1 MTALQRMD
9 SWPHTKRPLPWVFAL
24 FLASI
29 FLLPIDAT
37 QLKVHLP
44 FSSES
49 DRFFAAFVI
58 GVWACGLVTAK
69 RSGRLRLRPRGW
81 ATAMIVFFA
90 IAIISLVVNFDRIT
104 NLGEWAT
111 AEKRL
116 VLLITLVGLFA
127 VFSVSLRV
135 TELRAF
141 GVLIVILA
149 CITALGT
156 IYEEKAHD
164 NLFYSTASTV
174 LSPIAEV
181 EPAPT
186 EAGADPSAPGRPMIS
201 GPTRHALSLATILGM
216 AVPFAIV
223 FAAGAPSTRRKLLWG
238 GAALL
243 IIAGALITQRRSG
256 LIVPAVAIAALFA
269 IRPRQFLPLIP
280 IALVA
285 IVVGFAIKGGSISV
299 ITQLTG
305 GENKASDEGRTADY
319 EAVVPDVLTHP
330 ALGRGY
336 GTLDSLKVDTYR
348 IFDNEYLGELYQTG
362 FLGLL
367 AFIALI
373 LTPVVI
379 AVRYAARRD
388 NPLRGPPA
396 LAAAAGIL
404 GFFVA
409 AGLYD
414 ILTFPQ
420 APYLF
425 LFMAAMCT
433 TAASVEKVAPAAAA
447 ASRAR
452 PARRATPPRRPR
464 GTRMP
469 GPAPGRA

>member
-1 MTALQRMD
+1 VTALQRLD
-9 SWPHTKRPLPWVFAL
+9 SWPRTRRPLPWLFAL

-29 FLLPIDAT
+29 FLLPIDAI

-49 DRFFAAFVI
+49 DRFFVALIVVAWAA
-58 GVWACGLVTAK
+58 GVVMG
-69 RSGRLRLRPRGW
+69 RGSGRLRLRPRGW

-90 IAIISLVVNFDRIT
+90 IAIISIVFNFDRIT

-116 VLLITLVGLFA
+116 ALLVSLVAVFA

-141 GVLIVILA
+141 AVLIVILA
-149 CITALGT
+149 SITAAGT

-164 NLFYSTASTV
+164 NLFYSTATTV

-186 EAGADPSAPGRPMIS
+186 EQGPDPTAPGRPMIS
-201 GPTRHALSLATILGM
+201 GPTRHALSVASLLGM

-223 FAAGAPSTRRKLLWG
+223 FAAGAPDTRRKIFWGLL
-238 GAALL
+238 ACL
-243 IIAGALITQRRSG
+243 IISGALITQRRSG
-256 LIVPAVAIAALFA
+256 LIVPAVAIVSLFA
-269 IRPRQFLPLIP
+269 IRPRKFLPLVP
-280 IALVA
+280 LGLVA
-285 IVVGFAIKGGSISV
+285 IVIGLVLSGGSISV
-299 ITQLTG
+299 ISQLSG
-305 GENKASDEGRTADY
+305 NNDKASDEGRTSDY

-330 ALGRGY
+330 AIGRGY
-336 GTLDSLKVDTYR
+336 GTLDSQKVDTYR
-348 IFDNEYLGELYQTG
+348 IFDNEYLGELYQVG
-362 FLGLL
+362 LLGLL
-367 AFIALI
+367 AWIALI

-379 AVRYAARRD
+379 AVRYSARSD

-396 LAAAAGIL
+396 LAAAAGCL

-409 AGLYD
+409 AALYD

-425 LFMAAMCT
+425 LFLAAMCT
-433 TAASVEKVAPAAAA
+433 CAASVEKVAPEGVRRTIPRPIRTRRRGRR
-447 ASRAR
+447 RAR
-452 PARRATPPRRPR
+452 PLANPT
-464 GTRMP
+464 
-469 GPAPGRA
+469 

>member
-1 MTALQRMD
+1 MNALQRQD
-9 SWPHTKRPLPWVFAL
+9 SWPRTRRPLPWVFAL

-37 QLKVHLP
+37 QLKIHLP

-49 DRFFAAFVI
+49 DRFYAAFVI
-58 GVWACGLVTAK
+58 LVWAIGLVTAK

-81 ATAMIVFFA
+81 ATAMLVFFM
-90 IAIISLVVNFDRIT
+90 IAIVSIVLNFDRIT
-104 NLGEWAT
+104 NLGEWQT

-116 VLLITLVGLFA
+116 VLLITLVALFA

-141 GVLIVILA
+141 GVLIVVLA
-149 CITALGT
+149 SITALGT

-164 NLFYSTASTV
+164 NLFYSTASSL

-186 EAGADPSAPGRPMIS
+186 EAGSDPSAPGRPMIS

-216 AVPFAIV
+216 AVPFAVV

-238 GAALL
+238 ALALL
-243 IIAGALITQRRSG
+243 IIAGALVTQRRSG
-256 LIVPAVAIAALFA
+256 LIVPAVAIASLFA

-280 IALVA
+280 IALAVM
-285 IVVGFAIKGGSISV
+285 VVGFVVKGGSISV
-299 ITQLTG
+299 VSQLTG
-305 GENKASDEGRTADY
+305 SENKASDEGRTSDY
-319 EAVVPDVLTHP
+319 EAVVPDVLSHP
-330 ALGRGY
+330 AIGRGY
-336 GTLDSLKVDTYR
+336 GTLDSLKSDTYR

-396 LAAAAGIL
+396 LAAAAGCL
-404 GFFVA
+404 AFAVA
-409 AGLYD
+409 ASLYD

-433 TAASVEKVAPAAAA
+433 TAASVEKVAPAVAPRALPRRLG
-447 ASRAR
+447 SRQQRRSRGAR
-452 PARRATPPRRPR
+452 PLANP
-464 GTRMP
+464 M
-469 GPAPGRA
+469 

>member
-1 MTALQRMD
+1 MNALQRLD
-9 SWPHTKRPLPWVFAL
+9 SWPRTRRPLPWVFAL

-49 DRFFAAFVI
+49 DRFFAAAVI
-58 GVWACGLVTAK
+58 AVWAIGLVVAK

-90 IAIISLVVNFDRIT
+90 IAIISLVFNLDRIT

-141 GVLIVILA
+141 GVLIVVLA
-149 CITALGT
+149 SITALGT
-156 IYEEKAHD
+156 IYEEKAHE
-164 NLFYSTASTV
+164 NLFYSTATSL

-216 AVPFAIV
+216 AVPFAVV
-223 FAAGAPSTRRKLLWG
+223 FAAAAPSLRRKLLWG
-238 GAALL
+238 SLALL
-243 IIAGALITQRRSG
+243 IIAGALVTQRRSG
-256 LIVPAVAIAALFA
+256 LIVPAVAIVSLFA
-269 IRPRQFLPLIP
+269 IRPRKFLPLIP
-280 IALVA
+280 VALVA
-285 IVVGFAIKGGSISV
+285 IVAVFVVKGGSISV
-299 ITQLTG
+299 VSQLTG
-305 GENKASDEGRTADY
+305 GENKASDEGRTSDY

-330 ALGRGY
+330 AFGRGY

-362 FLGLL
+362 FLGLI

-379 AVRYAARRD
+379 AVRCAARKD

-396 LAAAAGIL
+396 LAAAAGCL
-404 GFFVA
+404 AFAVA
-409 AGLYD
+409 SSLYD

-433 TAASVEKVAPAAAA
+433 TAASVERVAPEAAGR
-447 ASRAR
+447 SL
-452 PARRATPPRRPR
+452 PRRR
-464 GTRMP
+464 GTRQSRRSRGARLP
-469 GPAPGRA
+469 GATPGTA

>member
-1 MTALQRMD
+1 MNALQRLD
-9 SWPHTKRPLPWVFAL
+9 SWPRTKRPLPWVFAL

-58 GVWACGLVTAK
+58 ATWAIGAVLAK

-90 IAIISLVVNFDRIT
+90 IAILSVVFNFDRIT

-141 GVLIVILA
+141 GVLIVVLA
-149 CITALGT
+149 SITALGT

-164 NLFYSTASTV
+164 NLFYSTATTV

-186 EAGADPSAPGRPMIS
+186 EAGSDPSAPGRPMIS
-201 GPTRHALSLATILGM
+201 GPTRHALSVATLLGM

-223 FAAGAPSTRRKLLWG
+223 FAAGAPSFRRKLLWG
-238 GAALL
+238 SLALL
-243 IIAGALITQRRSG
+243 IIVGGLITQRRSG
-256 LIVPAVAIAALFA
+256 LIVPAVAILSLFA
-269 IRPRQFLPLIP
+269 IKPRQFLPLIP

-285 IVVGFAIKGGSISV
+285 IVVGFAVKGGSISV
-299 ITQLTG
+299 ISQLTG
-305 GENKASDEGRTADY
+305 SENKASDEGRTSDY
-319 EAVVPDVLTHP
+319 EAVVPDILTHP
-330 ALGRGY
+330 AIGRGY

-367 AFIALI
+367 AFIGLI

-379 AVRYAARRD
+379 AVRYAARKD

-409 AGLYD
+409 AALYD

-425 LFMAAMCT
+425 LFLAAMCT
-433 TAASVEKVAPAAAA
+433 TAASVEKVAPAPAP
-447 ASRAR
+447 RALPR
-452 PARRATPPRRPR
+452 RRPR
-464 GTRMP
+464 RR
-469 GPAPGRA
+469 RAHGARPLANPM

>member
-1 MTALQRMD
+1 MNALQRMD
-9 SWPHTKRPLPWVFAL
+9 SWPHTRRPLPWIFAL

-58 GVWACGLVTAK
+58 VCWGITALMAK

-81 ATAMIVFFA
+81 ATAFIVFFA
-90 IAIISLVVNFDRIT
+90 IAIISLVFNFDRIT
-104 NLGEWAT
+104 NLGEWET
-111 AEKRL
+111 AEKKL
-116 VLLITLVGLFA
+116 VLLITLIGLFA

-141 GVLIVILA
+141 GVLIVVLA
-149 CITALGT
+149 SITALGT

-164 NLFYSTASTV
+164 NLFYSTATTV

-186 EAGADPSAPGRPMIS
+186 EAGSDPSAPGRPMIS
-201 GPTRHALSLATILGM
+201 GPTRHALSVATLLGM

-238 GAALL
+238 ALALL
-243 IIAGALITQRRSG
+243 IIAGGVITQRRSG

-269 IRPRQFLPLIP
+269 IKPRQFLPLIP
-280 IALVA
+280 VALVA
-285 IVVGFAIKGGSISV
+285 IVVGFALKGGSISV
-299 ITQLTG
+299 ISQLTG
-305 GENKASDEGRTADY
+305 SENKASDEGRTSDY

-330 ALGRGY
+330 AIGRGY
-336 GTLDSLKVDTYR
+336 GTLDSQKVDTYR

-367 AFIALI
+367 AFIGLI

-379 AVRYAARRD
+379 AVRYAARND

-409 AGLYD
+409 AALYD

-425 LFMAAMCT
+425 LFLAAMCT
-433 TAASVEKVAPAAAA
+433 TAASVEKVAPQQ
-447 ASRAR
+447 
-452 PARRATPPRRPR
+452 ARRALPRRR
-464 GTRMP
+464 GTRQQRRAQGARMP
-469 GPAPGRA
+469 GATPGTA

>member
-1 MTALQRMD
+1 MNALQRHD
-9 SWPHTKRPLPWVFAL
+9 SWPHTRRPLPWIFAL

-29 FLLPIDAT
+29 FLLPVDAT

-44 FSSES
+44 FSSEA
-49 DRFFAAFVI
+49 DRFFAAGVI
-58 GVWACGLVTAK
+58 AAWAIGAVLAK
-69 RSGRLRLRPRGW
+69 GSGRLRERPRGW
-81 ATAMIVFFA
+81 ATAMITFFA
-90 IAIISLVVNFDRIT
+90 ISIISIVFNFDRIT

-111 AEKRL
+111 AEKKL

-149 CITALGT
+149 SITALGT

-186 EAGADPSAPGRPMIS
+186 ESGSDPSAPGRPMIS
-201 GPTRHALSLATILGM
+201 GPTRHALSVASLLGM

-223 FAAGAPSTRRKLLWG
+223 FAAGAPSRRRKFLWG
-238 GAALL
+238 ALALL

-256 LIVPAVAIAALFA
+256 LIVPAVAIVSLFA

-280 IALVA
+280 VALVA
-285 IVVGFAIKGGSISV
+285 IVAGLAIKGGSISV
-299 ITQLTG
+299 ISQLTG
-305 GENKASDEGRTADY
+305 GENKASDEGRTSDY
-319 EAVVPDVLTHP
+319 EAVIPDLLTHP
-330 ALGRGY
+330 AIGRGY

-362 FLGLL
+362 LLGLL

-373 LTPVVI
+373 ITPVVI
-379 AVRYAARRD
+379 AVRYAARSD
-388 NPLRGPPA
+388 NPMRGPPA
-396 LAAAAGIL
+396 LAAAAGCL
-404 GFFVA
+404 AFFVA
-409 AGLYD
+409 SSLYD

-425 LFMAAMCT
+425 LFLAAMCT
-433 TAASVEKVAPAAAA
+433 TAASVEKVAPDGLRGA
-447 ASRAR
+447 RAYR
-452 PARRATPPRRPR
+452 RGARRR
-464 GTRMP
+464 GTRSARP
-469 GPAPGRA
+469 VANPT

>member
-1 MTALQRMD
+1 MNALQRMD
-9 SWPHTKRPLPWVFAL
+9 SWPRTRRPLPWVFAL

-44 FSSES
+44 FSSEA
-49 DRFFAAFVI
+49 DRFFAAAVI
-58 GVWACGLVTAK
+58 AVWAIGLVAGK

-90 IAIISLVVNFDRIT
+90 IAIISIVFNLDRIT

-141 GVLIVILA
+141 GVLIVVLA
-149 CITALGT
+149 SITALGT
-156 IYEEKAHD
+156 IYEEKAHE
-164 NLFYSTASTV
+164 NLFYSTATTV

-186 EAGADPSAPGRPMIS
+186 EAGADSSAPGRPMIS
-201 GPTRHALSLATILGM
+201 GPTRHALSVATILGM

-223 FAAGAPSTRRKLLWG
+223 FAAGAPSLRRRLLWG
-238 GAALL
+238 ALALL
-243 IIAGALITQRRSG
+243 IIGGGVITQRRSG
-256 LIVPAVAIAALFA
+256 LIVPAVAILALFA
-269 IRPRQFLPLIP
+269 IRPRKFLPLIP
-280 IALVA
+280 VALVA
-285 IVVGFAIKGGSISV
+285 CVAVFAIKGGSISV
-299 ITQLTG
+299 VSQLTG
-305 GENKASDEGRTADY
+305 GENKASDEGRTSDY

-330 ALGRGY
+330 AIGRGY

-348 IFDNEYLGELYQTG
+348 IFDNEYLGTLYQTG
-362 FLGLL
+362 FLGLI

-379 AVRYAARRD
+379 AVRYAARKE

-396 LAAAAGIL
+396 LAAAAGCL
-404 GFFVA
+404 GFAVA
-409 AGLYD
+409 SALYD

-433 TAASVEKVAPAAAA
+433 TAASVEKVAPEAARLALPRRRG
-447 ASRAR
+447 SRQQRRAR
-452 PARRATPPRRPR
+452 GPRPLVNP
-464 GTRMP
+464 M
-469 GPAPGRA
+469 

>member
-1 MTALQRMD
+1 MNALQRMD
-9 SWPHTKRPLPWVFAL
+9 SWPRTRRPLPWVFAL

-44 FSSES
+44 FSSEA
-49 DRFFAAFVI
+49 DRFFAAAVI
-58 GVWACGLVTAK
+58 AVWAIGLVAGK

-90 IAIISLVVNFDRIT
+90 IAIISIVFNLDRIT

-141 GVLIVILA
+141 GVLIVVLA
-149 CITALGT
+149 SITALGT
-156 IYEEKAHD
+156 IYEEKAHE
-164 NLFYSTASTV
+164 NLFYSTATTV

-201 GPTRHALSLATILGM
+201 GPTRHALSVATILGM

-223 FAAGAPSTRRKLLWG
+223 FAAGAPSLRRRLLWG
-238 GAALL
+238 ALALL
-243 IIAGALITQRRSG
+243 IIGGGVITQRRSG
-256 LIVPAVAIAALFA
+256 LIVPAVAILALFA
-269 IRPRQFLPLIP
+269 IRPRKFLPLIP
-280 IALVA
+280 VALVA
-285 IVVGFAIKGGSISV
+285 CVAVFAIKGGSISV
-299 ITQLTG
+299 ISQLTG
-305 GENKASDEGRTADY
+305 GENKASDEGRTSDY
-319 EAVVPDVLTHP
+319 EAVIPDVLTHP
-330 ALGRGY
+330 AFGRGY

-348 IFDNEYLGELYQTG
+348 IFDNEYLGTLYQTG
-362 FLGLL
+362 FLGLI

-379 AVRYAARRD
+379 AVRYAARKE

-396 LAAAAGIL
+396 LAAAAGCL
-404 GFFVA
+404 GFAVA
-409 AGLYD
+409 SALYD

-425 LFMAAMCT
+425 LFLAAMCT
-433 TAASVEKVAPAAAA
+433 TAASVEKVAPEAARLALPRRRG
-447 ASRAR
+447 SRQQQRAR
-452 PARRATPPRRPR
+452 GPRPLANP
-464 GTRMP
+464 M
-469 GPAPGRA
+469 

>member
-1 MTALQRMD
+1 MNALQRMD
-9 SWPHTKRPLPWVFAL
+9 SWPRTKRPLPWVFAL

-29 FLLPIDAT
+29 FLLPVDAT

-44 FSSES
+44 FSSEA
-49 DRFFAAFVI
+49 DRFFAAGVI
-58 GVWACGLVTAK
+58 VAWAITMAVGK
-69 RSGRLRLRPRGW
+69 RSGRLRMRPRGW
-81 ATAMIVFFA
+81 ATAMLVFFA
-90 IAIISLVVNFDRIT
+90 IAIIGLVVNFDRIT

-116 VLLITLVGLFA
+116 VLLITLVALFA

-141 GVLIVILA
+141 GVLIVVLA
-149 CITALGT
+149 SITALGT

-164 NLFYSTASTV
+164 NLFYSTATTV

-201 GPTRHALSLATILGM
+201 GPTRHALSVATILGM

-223 FAAGAPSTRRKLLWG
+223 FAAGAPTLRRRLLWG
-238 GAALL
+238 ALALL
-243 IIAGALITQRRSG
+243 IIGGGVITQRRSG
-256 LIVPAVAIAALFA
+256 LIVPAVAIFALFA
-269 IRPRQFLPLIP
+269 IRPRKFLPLIP
-280 IALVA
+280 VALVA
-285 IVVGFAIKGGSISV
+285 CVAVFVVKGGSISV
-299 ITQLTG
+299 VSQLTG
-305 GENKASDEGRTADY
+305 GENKASDEGRTSDY

-330 ALGRGY
+330 WFGRGY

-362 FLGLL
+362 FLGLI

-379 AVRYAARRD
+379 AVRYAARKE

-396 LAAAAGIL
+396 LAAAAGCL
-404 GFFVA
+404 GFAVA
-409 AGLYD
+409 AALYD

-433 TAASVEKVAPAAAA
+433 TAASVERVAPQA
-447 ASRAR
+447 
-452 PARRATPPRRPR
+452 ARRALPRRR
-464 GTRMP
+464 GSRQQRRSRGARPLANPM
-469 GPAPGRA
+469 